1 MDVGLPH
8 TMRRSRA
15 ADSARPRR
23 TSSARSSASRRAT
36 RALVELERRK
46 QALLYPSAW
55 SVESI
60 ESIESIEALVV
71 GLERQKPHHLR
82 LQLVARRL
90 VELEC
95 EVVGLSHEAFVWCG
109 DRGLESHGAEAM
121 IGRATEP

>member
-60 ESIESIEALVV
+60 ESIEALVV

-95 EVVGLSHEAFVWCG
+95 EAVGLSHEAFVWGG
-109 DRGLESHGAEAM
+109 DRGLESHSAEAM